1 MMKTKA
7 LSIFAL
13 LSLHFSLSTFAQQDD
28 PVIMTING
36 NPVPRSEFVYS
47 YQKNNGEDVID
58 RKTVEEY
65 VELFANYK
73 RKVQAALDAHLD
85 TLTSYNKEFRQY
97 RDQQVLPTLINDA
110 DVEAE
115 AHRIYDKENERIG
128 PNGLFRLQ
136 HIMFYIGQN
145 PEEGLEKKQEARA
158 DSAYQAL
165 KAGADFGELAKKV
178 SQDAGTAKNGGDIG
192 WLTKGQLLA
201 KLEDAMTKLNIGE
214 FSEPVLTEVGYH
226 IIKLTGRK
234 SLDPYDS
241 LRSNIMTFIEK
252 RKLRKKFAEDRL
264 KSIAETKQISTEQ
277 VMDMRS
283 DSISAIDQNMK
294 YLIKEYH
301 DGLLLYEISNREVW
315 EKAAKDEAGL
325 EKFYKKNKK
334 RYTWDEP
341 RFKGMAYYTKAEEDV
356 EAVKK
361 CVKGKPFSEWA
372 ELLRTTFNS
381 DSVLRIR
388 VEKGIFKKG
397 DNGIVDRNE
406 FGVSDAVV
414 KEKKGFPYY
423 SSFGTMLKAPE
434 GMADVRALV
443 VADYQDAMEKEWVET
458 LKKRY
463 PIVVNKDIL
472 ATVKENDK

>member
-1 MMKTKA
+1 M
-7 LSIFAL
+7 
-13 LSLHFSLSTFAQQDD
+13 
-28 PVIMTING
+28 
-36 NPVPRSEFVYS
+36 
-47 YQKNNGEDVID
+47 
-58 RKTVEEY
+58 
-65 VELFANYK
+65 
-73 RKVQAALDAHLD
+73 
-85 TLTSYNKEFRQY
+85 
-97 RDQQVLPTLINDA
+97 LPTLINDA

-277 VMDMRS
+277 VMDLRS

-334 RYTWDEP
+334 KYTWDEP

>member
-1 MMKTKA
+1 M
-7 LSIFAL
+7 
-13 LSLHFSLSTFAQQDD
+13 
-28 PVIMTING
+28 IMTING
-36 NPVPRSEFVYS
+36 KSVPRSEFVYS

-58 RKTVEEY
+58 HKTVEEY

-73 RKVQAALDAHLD
+73 RKVQAALDARLD

-264 KSIAETKQISTEQ
+264 KSIAEAQQISTDQ

-294 YLIKEYH
+294 YLIQEYH

-334 RYTWDEP
+334 KYTWDEP

-463 PIVVNKDIL
+463 PVVVNKDIL

>member
-1 MMKTKA
+1 
-7 LSIFAL
+7 
-13 LSLHFSLSTFAQQDD
+13 
-28 PVIMTING
+28 MTING
-36 NPVPRSEFVYS
+36 KPVPRSEFVYS
-47 YQKNNGEDVID
+47 YQKNNGDDVID
-58 RKTVEEY
+58 HKTVEEY

-73 RKVQAALDAHLD
+73 RKVEAALDAHLD
-85 TLTSYNKEFRQY
+85 TMTSYKKEFRQY
-97 RDQQVLPTLINDA
+97 RDQQLLPTLINDA

-334 RYTWDEP
+334 KYTWDEP